1 MILYNYK
8 ATVVRVIDGDTVKLR
23 LDLGFRLFWIVN
35 CRLAGI
41 NAPELSTDSGVISKA
56 ALENLLPVDTEVIV
70 NSTKLDK
77 YGRPVA
83 VIYVNDVCVNDKM
96 MADGYAVKY
105 EL

>member
-1 MILYNYK
+1 MELYNYK

-23 LDLGFRLFWIVN
+23 LDLGFRLYWHVN

-41 NAPELSTDSGVISKA
+41 NAPEMSTDAGVKSKA
-56 ALENLLPVDTEVIV
+56 ALEKLLPVDTEVIV

-83 VIYVNDVCVNDKM
+83 LIYVNGVCVNDKM
-96 MADGYAVKY
+96 MADGFAVKY